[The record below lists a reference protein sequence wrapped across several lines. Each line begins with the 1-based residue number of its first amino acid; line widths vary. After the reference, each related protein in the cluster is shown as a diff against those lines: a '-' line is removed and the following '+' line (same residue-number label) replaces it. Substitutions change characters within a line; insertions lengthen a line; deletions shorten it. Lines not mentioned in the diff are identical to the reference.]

1 MRNIPCFLVRS
12 FFNGVDLPTTN
23 NFIYSPLAPQE
34 ESLEEIQESASIK
47 KLFKGS
53 SYANRNVYKSIL
65 RNIEAYV
72 KNNEADLINILT
84 KNGYTNNK
92 IITAFVKIGNY
103 NKNERKRGNTKLSQ
117 LLIKKMLTK
126 KTIFTYILR
135 ETLYA
140 MIQQTERGSLGK
152 IEEKSYK
159 LYYEVSSKLY
169 KETVSLLG
177 KATEGLTHL
186 L

>member
-1 MRNIPCFLVRS
+1 M
-12 FFNGVDLPTTN
+12 VDLAPSS
-23 NFIYSPLAPQE
+23 NFVFSPFVHQE
-34 ESLEEIQESASIK
+34 ETLEDIQESASIK

-65 RNIEAYV
+65 RNIEAYI
-72 KNNEADLINILT
+72 KNNEADVVNILT
-84 KNGYTNNK
+84 KNGYTRNDIVK
-92 IITAFVKIGNY
+92 AFVKIGNY

-126 KTIFTYILR
+126 KTIYTYILR

-140 MIQQTERGSLGK
+140 MIQQTERGTLGK

-159 LYYEVSSKLY
+159 LYYDVSSKLY
-169 KETVSLLG
+169 RETINLLG
-177 KATEGLTHL
+177 KSTEGLTHL